1 MLRSSRLGDA
11 ASAGHGNHGH
21 EGRDHLGVGQREE
34 QQAGR
39 ADEVEDE
46 HDRRDEGR
54 REAEQRRVEALLVG
68 REGVLEDLIPVGL
81 DGGGEEVSREHAGHR
96 DGERVVAVVLL
107 EHVLR
112 DPLRVSGRGD
122 GAAGGARR
130 DDHAAD
136 RHGVDD
142 ATDAVRDG
150 GDLEARQRRADL
162 DRA

>member
-54 REAEQRRVEALLVG
+54 RDGVEGLLVG
-68 REGVLEDLIPVGL
+68 REGVLEDLIPV
-81 DGGGEEVSREHAGHR
+81 
-96 DGERVVAVVLL
+96 
-107 EHVLR
+107 
-112 DPLRVSGRGD
+112 
-122 GAAGGARR
+122 
-130 DDHAAD
+130 
-136 RHGVDD
+136 
-142 ATDAVRDG
+142 
-150 GDLEARQRRADL
+150 
-162 DRA
+162 